1 MQNMNL
7 LNYNAKTGA
16 FNFPQLAKD
25 TTLDKTHTDYNDYL
39 STYRIQFS
47 VHYIFD

>member
-1 MQNMNL
+1 MNL
-7 LNYNAKTGA
+7 LNYNAKTDA
-16 FNFPQLAKD
+16 FNFPQLAKG

-39 STYRIQFS
+39 STYRIQFC